1 MKETMPE
8 FILETNLAVTI
19 FTRPLGQSADE
30 WQELDQGPGRIPIPE
45 NCEIYLRARNID
57 DEELFSLVK
66 VLIDIPHLT
75 YLNLSENRKISDVG
89 LSRLAPLT
97 TLTRLNLSSCSIT
110 GQGLSY
116 LKALKKLEILDI
128 SYCNRLT
135 DEALRVL
142 KGMPRLTSIDI
153 QGCVKTS
160 HAGVRKI
167 ERRGLTIH
175 R

>member
-1 MKETMPE
+1 MSET
-8 FILETNLAVTI
+8 ILDTNLAVTI
-19 FTRPLGQSADE
+19 FTRPLGQPTAE
-30 WQELDQGPGRIPIPE
+30 WQELDQGPGRITIPGE
-45 NCEIYLRARNID
+45 YEVYVRARNID
-57 DEELFSLVK
+57 DVELYGLVRAL
-66 VLIDIPHLT
+66 VEVPHLT

-97 TLTRLNLSSCSIT
+97 SLTRLNLSSCSIT
-110 GQGLSY
+110 GQGLSN
-116 LKALKKLEILDI
+116 LTPLKKLEVLDI

-135 DEALRVL
+135 DESLRVL
-142 KGMPRLTSIDI
+142 KTMPRLMSIDI